1 MSRLKLIEGF
11 FRTAAGTA
19 TLTLVLGASAHAAA
33 PAAEPAAAPK
43 TPPAIVTQ
51 VCAGCHGL
59 DGNGTAP
66 ANPKLA
72 GQSEQYLM
80 RQLQSFRLKE
90 GGAAAD
96 RQNQLMAGF
105 AMMLTPETMRDVAA
119 YYAAQKFQP
128 SAARNK
134 DLAVAGQKIYRAGI
148 AAKNIPA
155 CAGCHG
161 PSGAGIP
168 VQYPRVG
175 GQYAEYVAAQLVA
188 FRQGTRTNNAQMSA
202 IAARM
207 SDAEISA
214 ISEYIAGL
222 R

>member
-1 MSRLKLIEGF
+1 MSGLKLIEGLI
-11 FRTAAGTA
+11 RDALGGAI
-19 TLTLVLGASAHAAA
+19 LVLFLSASAHAASPA
-33 PAAEPAAAPK
+33 PAPK
-43 TPPAIVTQ
+43 TPPAIVSQ

-66 ANPKLA
+66 ANPKLS

-80 RQLQSFRLKE
+80 RQLQSFRIKD
-90 GGAAAD
+90 GGGPAE
-96 RQNQLMAGF
+96 RQSQLMAGF
-105 AMMLTPETMRDVAA
+105 AMMLTPETMREVSA

-128 SAARNK
+128 SAAKNK
-134 DLAVAGQKIYRAGI
+134 ELAVAGQKIYRAGI

-155 CAGCHG
+155 CSGCHG

-188 FRQGTRTNNAQMSA
+188 FRQGTRNNSAQMSA

-214 ISEYIAGL
+214 AAEYIAGL

>member
-1 MSRLKLIEGF
+1 MSKLKLIEGF
-11 FRTAAGTA
+11 FRDALGGAMLA
-19 TLTLVLGASAHAAA
+19 VVLSASAQAAA
-33 PAAEPAAAPK
+33 PAAEPVAAPK
-43 TPPAIVTQ
+43 TPPPIVTQ

-80 RQLQSFRLKE
+80 RQLQGFRIKE
-90 GGAAAD
+90 GGTAAE
-96 RQNQLMAGF
+96 RQNPLMAGF
-105 AMMLTPETMRDVAA
+105 AMMLTPDTMREVAA

-134 DLAVAGQKIYRAGI
+134 ELAVAGQKIYRAGI

-155 CAGCHG
+155 CSGCHG

-188 FRQGTRTNNAQMSA
+188 FRQGTRKNSAQMSA

-214 ISEYIAGL
+214 TAEYIAGL

>member
-1 MSRLKLIEGF
+1 MSRLKLIGGF
-11 FRTAAGTA
+11 FRDVFGGAILA
-19 TLTLVLGASAHAAA
+19 LVLSVSAHAAA

-43 TPPAIVTQ
+43 TPPAIVSQ

-66 ANPKLA
+66 TNPKLA

-80 RQLQSFRLKE
+80 RQLQSFRVKE
-90 GGAAAD
+90 GGAAAE

-105 AMMLTPETMRDVAA
+105 AMMLTPDTIREVAA
-119 YYAAQKFQP
+119 YFAAQKFQP

-134 DLAVAGQKIYRAGI
+134 ELAVAGQKIYRAGI

-155 CAGCHG
+155 CSGCHG

-188 FRQGTRTNNAQMSA
+188 FRQGTRKNSVQMSA

-207 SDAEISA
+207 SDPEISA
-214 ISEYIAGL
+214 TAEYIAGL

>member
-19 TLTLVLGASAHAAA
+19 TLMLVLGASAHAAA

>member
-11 FRTAAGTA
+11 FRDA
-19 TLTLVLGASAHAAA
+19 LGGAILALLLSASASAAA
-33 PAAEPAAAPK
+33 PAAAPAPAPK
-43 TPPAIVTQ
+43 TPPAIVPQ

-72 GQSEQYLM
+72 GLSEQYLL
-80 RQLQSFRLKE
+80 RQLQSFRIRD
-90 GGAAAD
+90 GGRPAE

-105 AMMLTPETMRDVAA
+105 AMMLTPDTMREVAA

-128 SAARNK
+128 SAAKNK
-134 DLAVAGQKIYRAGI
+134 ELAVAGQKIYRAGI

-155 CAGCHG
+155 CSGCHG

-188 FRQGTRTNNAQMSA
+188 FRQGTRNNSAQMSA

-214 ISEYIAGL
+214 TAEYIAGL

>member
-1 MSRLKLIEGF
+1 MSGLKLIEGL
-11 FRTAAGTA
+11 FRDALGGAI
-19 TLTLVLGASAHAAA
+19 LVLFLSASAHAASPA
-33 PAAEPAAAPK
+33 PAPK
-43 TPPAIVTQ
+43 TPPAIVSQ

-66 ANPKLA
+66 ANPKLS

-80 RQLQSFRLKE
+80 RQLQSFRIKD
-90 GGAAAD
+90 GGGPAE
-96 RQNQLMAGF
+96 RQSQLMAGF
-105 AMMLTPETMRDVAA
+105 AMMLTPETMREVSA

-128 SAARNK
+128 SAAKNK
-134 DLAVAGQKIYRAGI
+134 ELAVAGQKIYRAGI

-155 CAGCHG
+155 CSGCHG

-188 FRQGTRTNNAQMSA
+188 FRQGTRNNSAQMSA

-214 ISEYIAGL
+214 AAEYIAGL